1 MKITAIRPRKAQ
13 HHAARPAFG
22 AACARSFLIQFCSRH
37 ALHQAGRP
45 LSIQHQVQ
53 VATI

>member
-1 MKITAIRPRKAQ
+1 MQIMAIRPRNTQ
-13 HHAARPAFG
+13 RLAARPAIG
-22 AACARSFLIQFCSRH
+22 AACAHSFLIQFCSRH
-37 ALHQAGRP
+37 ALHWADRP